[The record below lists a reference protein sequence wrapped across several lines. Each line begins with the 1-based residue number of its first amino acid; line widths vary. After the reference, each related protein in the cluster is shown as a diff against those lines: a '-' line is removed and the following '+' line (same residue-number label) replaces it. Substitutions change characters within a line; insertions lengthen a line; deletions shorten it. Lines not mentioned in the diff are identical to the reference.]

1 MLPENVMYAFLLSLF
16 AGLSTGVGALIPLFC
31 KTTNKAVLSL
41 GMGFSSGV
49 MIYVSLV
56 ELLPD
61 GKQTIAQEMTEKS
74 AEITAIIAF
83 FLGMLLIAIIDRVV
97 PEPINPH
104 YLHTVEESY
113 DENMRQKHL
122 MRTGIMS
129 SIAIAIHNF
138 PEGIATFMSAIYDPG
153 LGLSIAG
160 AVAIHNIPEGIAVF
174 VPLYFAFNSRSK
186 AFFYAF
192 ASGLA
197 EPLGAIIG
205 YFFLLPFLTPTVFG
219 CVLAAVAGIMV
230 FISFDELIPAALE
243 YGKPHTSV
251 YGIIGGMF
259 IMAISIALL
268 K

>member
-1 MLPENVMYAFLLSLF
+1 MSTENVMYAFLLSLF
-16 AGLSTGVGALIPLFC
+16 AGLSTGVGALIPLFF
-31 KTTNKAVLSL
+31 KTTSKSLLSL

-61 GKQTIAQEMTEKS
+61 GKETIAQELSERG
-74 AEITAIIAF
+74 AEFTSTAAF
-83 FLGMLLIAIIDRVV
+83 FFGMLVIAIIDKFV

-104 YLHTVEESY
+104 QLHTVEETFNE
-113 DENMRQKHL
+113 DLRQKHL

-129 SIAIAIHNF
+129 AIAIAIHNF
-138 PEGIATFMSAIYDPG
+138 PEGMATFMSAVYDPS
-153 LGLSIAG
+153 LGFSIAG

-174 VPLYFAFNSRSK
+174 VPLYFALNSRLK
-186 AFFYAF
+186 AFLYAF

-197 EPLGAIIG
+197 EPLGAVIC
-205 YFFLLPFLTPTVFG
+205 YFFLLPFLTPVVFG

-230 FISFDELIPAALE
+230 FISIDELIPAALE

-251 YGIIGGMF
+251 YGIIAGMF
-259 IMAISIALL
+259 IMAISLALL